1 MMMKHYYS
9 LLVTIILLCYLNLS
23 YSRVLPHKAV
33 ASSPQHASKHIEIAT
48 IEKADH
54 CVSYLYHVDKR
65 AKRVIYKIYCDDGSD
80 ITDLGSYK
88 RSGKSLQI
96 YEIYN
101 ASADSYLYV
110 IYDVSTDKGYL
121 SQTSS
126 MEATLLKSSIN
137 LSEPSLSVKMRGT
150 NRVVKIKLKRLF

>member
-1 MMMKHYYS
+1 MKHYYS
-9 LLVTIILLCYLNLS
+9 LLLTIASLCCVNLS

-33 ASSPQHASKHIEIAT
+33 ASSPQHVSKHIEIAT
-48 IEKADH
+48 FEKGDH

-65 AKRVIYKIYCDDGSD
+65 AKRVVYKIYCDDGSD

-150 NRVVKIKLKRLF
+150 NRVVKIKLKRVF

>member
-1 MMMKHYYS
+1 M
-9 LLVTIILLCYLNLS
+9 V
-23 YSRVLPHKAV
+23 
-33 ASSPQHASKHIEIAT
+33 
-48 IEKADH
+48 
-54 CVSYLYHVDKR
+54 
-65 AKRVIYKIYCDDGSD
+65 YKIYCDDGSD

-88 RSGKSLQI
+88 RSSKSLRI

-121 SQTSS
+121 TRTSS
-126 MEATLLKSSIN
+126 MEATLLKASIN

-150 NRVVKIKLKRLF
+150 NRVVKIKLKRVF